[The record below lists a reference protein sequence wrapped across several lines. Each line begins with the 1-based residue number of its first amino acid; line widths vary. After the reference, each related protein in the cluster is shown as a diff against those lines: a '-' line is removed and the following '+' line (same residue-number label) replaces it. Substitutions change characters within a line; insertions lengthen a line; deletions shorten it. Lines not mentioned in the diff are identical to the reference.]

1 MTRVTSATTNARARH
16 LCALLAPLALVLL
29 LSMLALSCRRNAP
42 SAAQSSSAP
51 SAQNPPA
58 NALPPLLLKDDTAN
72 LMLTWVDDQGDF
84 HVVQRI
90 SEVPEE
96 RRDPVRAVV
105 MGQEVGTGQY
115 VYVANLKSKGSDGS
129 YPVRV
134 LSREQWDSIGGD
146 RRKARLEAMAPKAD
160 AVASAQAPLAP
171 GEKPYAIIY
180 GADWCKPCH
189 QAEDF
194 LRSLGVEVT
203 KKDIEQSNAAQAE
216 MQQKLAKVHRT
227 GSSIP
232 VIDLMGNI
240 LVGFNPDVLKRLV
253 EQGRARTAPPSK
265 TL

>member
-1 MTRVTSATTNARARH
+1 
-16 LCALLAPLALVLL
+16 
-29 LSMLALSCRRNAP
+29 
-42 SAAQSSSAP
+42 
-51 SAQNPPA
+51 
-58 NALPPLLLKDDTAN
+58 LLLKDDTAN
-72 LMLTWVDDQGDF
+72 LMLTWVDEQGDF
-84 HVVQRI
+84 HVVQQV
-90 SEVPEE
+90 SAVPED
-96 RRDPVRAVV
+96 RRDRVRAVV
-105 MGQEVGTGQY
+105 MGQEAGTGQY
-115 VYVANLKSKGSDGS
+115 VYVANLKSKGADGS
-129 YPVRV
+129 YPVQV
-134 LSREQWDSIGGD
+134 LTREQWDSIGAD

-160 AVASAQAPLAP
+160 AVASAHAPLAP

-194 LRSLGVEVT
+194 LRGLGVDVT

-216 MQQKLAKVHRT
+216 MQQKLAKAHRT